1 MSDMPD
7 NYSWELPHLI
17 LHPFSSANDAT
28 KLAES
33 TQANLMLKDLLP
45 HSDIPQEVLEDRV
58 LDGRY
63 REIRWLFYIGRDI
76 VRWIDQCLDFARSHD
91 ELRQPDL
98 RFQSFAA
105 LLTENP
111 PQAVRNKLHKWGVL
125 DFKRVFSRAIGI
137 NTLFAQFPAF
147 ELLSEEFLREYYAY
161 ADSIFACRQDAC
173 TYLKLDGEWSQ
184 FEIYTSGEYSSI
196 LERGLRDSS

>member
-7 NYSWELPHLI
+7 NYQWNLPHLI

-28 KLAES
+28 RLAES

-45 HSDIPQEVLEDRV
+45 RRDIPQEVLEDRV

-63 REIRWLFYIGRDI
+63 REIRWLFYIGRDV

-91 ELRQPDL
+91 DLSQPDL
-98 RFQSFAA
+98 RFQTFAA

-111 PQAVRNKLHKWGVL
+111 PQSVKDKLHRWGVL

-173 TYLKLDGEWSQ
+173 NYLKLDGEWSQ

-196 LERGLRDSS
+196 LERGLRDSP